1 MPRHL
6 RPPIAA
12 AAVTLVV
19 LALAGCDDGPD
30 RQIAKEGRA
39 DDMPRDCWIQSGL
52 RVVVDGQQEGD
63 SLGTPPAVAVVTAV
77 TATGMDRTSV
87 VADTDLAE
95 LAASISEE
103 PRDLD
108 LPRHSR
114 GSVTLDLAD
123 GRVTG
128 WHASVADIITALDE
142 LDAHSPALPRLEEV
156 SADTDIL
163 TVELT
168 EPGRDVDISRPP
180 DDEIALLAM
189 DSTDPHMAEC
199 FGS

>member
-1 MPRHL
+1 
-6 RPPIAA
+6 
-12 AAVTLVV
+12 
-19 LALAGCDDGPD
+19 
-30 RQIAKEGRA
+30 
-39 DDMPRDCWIQSGL
+39 MPRDCWIQSGL

-63 SLGTPPAVAVVTAV
+63 SLGTPPAVAVVTAA
-77 TATGMDRTSV
+77 TATGMDGTSV

-168 EPGRDVDISRPP
+168 EPGRDVDISRSP